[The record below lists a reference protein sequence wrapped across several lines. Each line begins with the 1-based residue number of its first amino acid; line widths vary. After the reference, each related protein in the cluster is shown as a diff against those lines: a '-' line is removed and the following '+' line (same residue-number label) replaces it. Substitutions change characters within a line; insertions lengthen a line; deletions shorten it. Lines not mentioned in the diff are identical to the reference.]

1 MKSGRKLLFAC
12 VSIALCVAMFC
23 PTTFATVQTES
34 ANITEVK
41 QAKSNWCWA
50 ACAEMAGT
58 SVYPSSNRDQY
69 DVVRHVKGKNSDPY
83 PDKPGSIRDSAN
95 GSKYVAYNN
104 TDFTSKNSKWNFSQ
118 IATSLSHGNPVQA
131 GAGYYDGSKRTGGH
145 VVVIYM
151 SQFIDGASGTETYID
166 YLDPWDGA
174 SHHCSLD
181 AFSDG
186 SYNGRKYDQTIYVSK

>member
-1 MKSGRKLLFAC
+1 ML
-12 VSIALCVAMFC
+12 C
-23 PTTFATVQTES
+23 PTAFATVQTES
-34 ANITEVK
+34 ADITGVK
-41 QAKSNWCWA
+41 QAKTNWCWA

-58 SVYPSSNRDQY
+58 SVYPSSSRDQY
-69 DVVRHVKGKNSDPY
+69 DVVEHLKGTSSTPHPNVS
-83 PDKPGSIRDSAN
+83 GSIRDSAN
-95 GSKYVAYNN
+95 GSEYVTHNN
-104 TDFTSKNSKWNFSQ
+104 INFTSKSSKWNFSQ

-131 GAGYYDGSKRTGGH
+131 GAGYYDGSTRNGGH

-151 SQFIDGASGTETYID
+151 TQFIDGTSGTETYID

-186 SYNGRKYDQTIYVSK
+186 SYNGRKYDQTIYVSE